1 MYSHIKDIATGGTPV
16 AQAKGAM
23 IMLHG
28 RGASAEGILSFASAF
43 AVKDIAL
50 FAPQATHGSWY
61 PESFMAPVYH
71 NQPALDSALEVIDSL
86 VADIVAAGIPKK
98 EIYFFGFSQ
107 GACLTLEYASRHAEL
122 YKGIIA
128 FTGGLIGQQ
137 LATENYKGDFH
148 GTPVLITTS
157 NPDAHVPLK
166 RVKESGG
173 IMENMHASITVI
185 AYPGKAHNIGKDEVD
200 LANKLFFTKTA

>member
-1 MYSHIKDIATGGTPV
+1 MYSHIKDVATGGTPV

-28 RGASAEGILSFASAF
+28 RGASAEGILSFASEF
-43 AVKDIAL
+43 AVKEIAL
-50 FAPQATHGSWY
+50 FAPQATYGSWY
-61 PESFMAPVYH
+61 PESFMAPVEN
-71 NQPALDSALEVIDSL
+71 NQPALDSALNVIHSL
-86 VADIVAAGIPKK
+86 VRDIVAAGIPKE

-107 GACLTLEYASRHAEL
+107 GACLALEYTSRNAAT

-137 LATENYKGDFH
+137 LAMANYTGDFN

-166 RVKESGG
+166 RVKESGA
-173 IMENMHASITVI
+173 IMENMHGSITVI
-185 AYPGKAHNIGKDEVD
+185 AYPGKAHNISKDEVD
-200 LANKLFFTKTA
+200 LANKLFFTKN